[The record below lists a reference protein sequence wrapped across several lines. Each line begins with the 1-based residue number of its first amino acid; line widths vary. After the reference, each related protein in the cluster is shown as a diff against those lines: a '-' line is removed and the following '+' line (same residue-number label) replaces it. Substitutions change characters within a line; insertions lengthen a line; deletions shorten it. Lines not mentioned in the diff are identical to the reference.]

1 MATAALTTDMVTL
14 HACDSLTGAVGNKPV
29 LEAEIKKEGDY
40 SLGFTV
46 TQNKVSGVSFTSVDL
61 TGKTARIWYTST
73 TFPNMDIKANGGL
86 QFYAKDGSSNTAYWL
101 IAGSDTYFGGWLNI
115 VVDMDSTPDSGSF
128 DKSDVEEIGVEI
140 ATLSS
145 PKNLV
150 NTWIDYARYGAG
162 VTATGGTAFTA
173 GNYIALKDIAAA
185 DKVSGYGIV
194 EENVITGEIALFGEV
209 NIGNGA
215 TTTYYKEDKSAATFA
230 DVNVSSTLYKML
242 FQGSGC
248 NVSLGGFALKAYNQ
262 TFTLDAS
269 DTNLNVLTMTG
280 CSIGFADDVYFRAG
294 QSITNCVFDSCGQID
309 PATATFQNNTI
320 SGYAGSEG
328 ALLLPTVTTNLGDLV
343 FMSSGSG
350 HAIFVD
356 ATGTRTLSGIVY
368 SGYGADDTT
377 DAEVYNNSGGL
388 VTLDISGGGD
398 SPTVRNGTSA
408 STVVNATV
416 NVTIAANVTLAGAE
430 IRIYD
435 LDTTPP
441 EFGTELAGV
450 ESNGTT
456 TYGYAGAVGNVILIQ
471 IMQDGYEEYT
481 QEYTM
486 PTNDSDLDIVLQ
498 ADENI

>member
-1 MATAALTTDMVTL
+1 MATPTLTTDLVTL
-14 HACDSLTGAVGNKPV
+14 HACDSVTGAEGNKPV
-29 LEAEIKKEGDY
+29 LEGEIKKEGDY

-46 TQNKVSGVSFTSVDL
+46 TINKTSGVSFTSVDL
-61 TGKTARIWYTST
+61 TGKTSRIWYASI
-73 TFPNMDIKANGGL
+73 TFPNMDTKANGGL
-86 QFYAKDGSSNTAYWL
+86 RFYATDGSSNTAYWL
-101 IAGSDTYFGGWLNI
+101 IAGSDTYFGGWINV

-128 DKSDVEEIGVEI
+128 DKSDVEEIGLEI
-140 ATLSS
+140 ATLST
-145 PKNLV
+145 PKNLT

-162 VTATGGTAFTA
+162 ITATGGTAFTS
-173 GNYIALKDIAAA
+173 GNYITLKDIAAE
-185 DKVSGYGIV
+185 DKSNGYGIV

-215 TTTYYKEDKSAATFA
+215 TTTYHKEVRSAATFA

-248 NVSLGGFALKAYNQ
+248 HASLDGFTVKGYNQ
-262 TFTLDAS
+262 TFTLDANDS
-269 DTNLNVLTMTG
+269 GLNELTMAG
-280 CSIGFADDVYFRAG
+280 CAVGNADAVYFKAG

-320 SGYAGSEG
+320 SGYAGAEG
-328 ALLLPTVTTNLGDLV
+328 ALLLPTVTTNLSDLS
-343 FMSSGSG
+343 FMSSGAG
-350 HAIFVD
+350 HAIYVS

-388 VTLDISGGGD
+388 VTLDISGNGD
-398 SPTVRNGTSA
+398 SPTVRNGSGAT
-408 STVVNATV
+408 TQVNATV
-416 NVTIAANVTLAGAE
+416 NVTIAANVTLVGAE

-441 EFGTELAGV
+441 EYGTELAGV
-450 ESNGTT
+450 ESCPTS
-456 TYGYAGAVGNVILIQ
+456 TYGYAGEGGNVILIQ
-471 IMQDGYEEYT
+471 IMKDGYVEYA

-486 PTNDSDLDIVLQ
+486 PTNDSDLNVVLQ

>member
-1 MATAALTTDMVTL
+1 MATATLTTDIQPL
-14 HACDSLTGAVGNKPV
+14 HTCETVTGAVGNKPV
-29 LEAEIKKEGDY
+29 LETEIIKQGDN

-46 TQNKVSGVSFTSVDL
+46 TQNLVSGVSFTSVDL

-86 QFYAKDGSSNTAYWL
+86 RFYAKDGSSNTAYWN

-115 VVDMDSTPDSGSF
+115 VVNMDSSPDSGSF
-128 DKSDVEEIGVEI
+128 DKSDVEEIGAEI
-140 ATLSS
+140 STLST
-145 PKNLV
+145 PKNLT

-162 VTATGGTAFTA
+162 ITATGGTAFTS
-173 GNYIALKDIAAA
+173 GNYITLKDIAVT
-185 DKVSGYGIV
+185 DKANGYGIV
-194 EENVITGEIALFGEV
+194 EENVITGEIALFGSV
-209 NIGNGA
+209 SIGNGA
-215 TTTYYKEDKSAATFA
+215 TTTYHKEVRSAATFA

-248 NVSLGGFALKAYNQ
+248 HASLDGFTVKGYNQ
-262 TFTLDAS
+262 TFTLDANDS
-269 DTNLNVLTMTG
+269 GLNELTMAG
-280 CSIGFADDVYFRAG
+280 CAVGNADAVYFKAG

-320 SGYAGSEG
+320 SGYAGAEG
-328 ALLLPTVTTNLGDLV
+328 ALLLPTVTTNLSDLS
-343 FMSSGSG
+343 FMSSGAG
-350 HAIFVD
+350 HAIYVS

-388 VTLDISGGGD
+388 VTLDISGNGD
-398 SPTVRNGTSA
+398 SPTVRNGSGAT
-408 STVVNATV
+408 TQVNATV
-416 NVTIAANVTLAGAE
+416 NITIEANVTLVGAE

-441 EFGTELAGV
+441 EYGTELAGT
-450 ESNGTT
+450 ESCPTA
-456 TYGYAGAVGNVILIQ
+456 TYGYAGEGGNVILIQ
-471 IMQDGYEEYT
+471 IMKDGYEEYT

-486 PTNDSDLDIVLQ
+486 PTNDSDLGVVLQ
-498 ADENI
+498 VDENE

>member
-1 MATAALTTDMVTL
+1 MATPTLTTDIQTL
-14 HACDSLTGAVGNKPV
+14 HDCESVTGAEGNKPV
-29 LEAEIKKEGDY
+29 LEGEIKKQGNN

-46 TQNKVSGVSFTSVDL
+46 TTNKVSGVSFTSVDL
-61 TGKTARIWYTST
+61 TGQTCRLWYASI

-86 QFYAKDGSSNTAYWL
+86 RFYAKDGSSNTAYWL
-101 IAGSDTYFGGWLNI
+101 IAGSDTYFGGWINI

-128 DKSDVEEIGVEI
+128 DKTDVEEIGTEI
-140 ATLSS
+140 TTVSS
-145 PKNLV
+145 PKNLT

-162 VTATGGTAFTA
+162 ITATGGTAFTS
-173 GNYIALKDIAAA
+173 GNYISLKDVALE
-185 DKVSGYGIV
+185 DKANGYGIV
-194 EENVITGEIALFGEV
+194 EENPVTGEIALFGEV

-230 DVNVSSTLYKML
+230 DVSVPSTLYKML

-269 DTNLNVLTMTG
+269 DANLNALTMIG
-280 CSIGFADDVYFRAG
+280 CSIGFADAAYFKAG

-309 PATATFQNNTI
+309 PATATFQDNTI
-320 SGYAGSEG
+320 SGYAGVEG
-328 ALLLPTVTTNLGDLV
+328 ALLLPTVTTNLSDV
-343 FMSSGSG
+343 SFISSGAG
-350 HAIFVD
+350 HAIYVS

-388 VTLDISGGGD
+388 VTLDISGNGD
-398 SPTVRNGTSA
+398 SPTVRNGSGAT
-408 STVVNATV
+408 TQVNATV
-416 NVTIAANVTLAGAE
+416 NVTIIANVTLVGAE

-441 EFGTELAGV
+441 EYGTELAGV
-450 ESNGTT
+450 ESCPTA
-456 TYGYAGAVGNVILIQ
+456 TYGYAGDGGNVILIQ
-471 IMQDGYEEYT
+471 IMKDGYVEYT

-486 PTNDSDLDIVLQ
+486 PTNDSDLNVVLQ
-498 ADENI
+498 SDENE

>member
-1 MATAALTTDMVTL
+1 MATPTLSTDIQTL
-14 HACDSLTGAVGNKPV
+14 HACDTVTGAEGNKPV
-29 LEAEIKKEGDY
+29 LEGEIKKEGDY

-46 TQNKVSGVSFTSVDL
+46 TTNKVSGVSFTSVDL
-61 TGKTARIWYTST
+61 TGETVRLYYTST

-140 ATLSS
+140 ATVSS
-145 PKNLV
+145 PKNLT

-162 VTATGGTAFTA
+162 ITATGGSSFTP
-173 GNYIALKDIAAA
+173 GSDITLKDIALE
-185 DKVSGYGIV
+185 DKANGYGIV
-194 EENVITGEIALFGEV
+194 EENVVTGEIALFGEV

-215 TTTYYKEDKSAATFA
+215 TTTYFQEIRTAATFA
-230 DVNVSSTLYKML
+230 DVNVSSTLYKLL

-248 NVSLGGFALKAYNQ
+248 NVNLEGFSVKAYNQ
-262 TFTLDAS
+262 TFTLDA
-269 DTNLNVLTMTG
+269 DDADINELTMVG
-280 CSIGFADDVYFRAG
+280 CSVGFADAVYFKAG

-320 SGYAGSEG
+320 SGYAGAEG
-328 ALLLPTVTTNLGDLV
+328 ALLLPTVTTNLSDV
-343 FMSSGSG
+343 SFISSGAG
-350 HAIFVD
+350 HAIYAS

-388 VTLDISGGGD
+388 VTLDISGSGD
-398 SPTVRNGTSA
+398 SPTVRNGSGA
-408 STVVNATV
+408 STDVNATV
-416 NVTIAANVTLAGAE
+416 NVTIAANASLVGAE

-441 EFGTELAGV
+441 EYGTELAGV
-450 ESNGTT
+450 ESCPTA
-456 TYGYAGAVGNVILIQ
+456 TYGYAGDGGNVILIQ
-471 IMQDGYEEYT
+471 IMQDGYVEYT

-486 PTNDSDLDIVLQ
+486 PTNDSDLDVVLQ
-498 ADENI
+498 SEGNE